1 MLTTILIITYICGVF
16 VTGFIL
22 SVLSMFSNLSRAAY
36 NITTL
41 ACIILWPIIWGLTMV
56 GVTLVMVGYILYSGW
71 KYIGRLIR
79 MRSK

>member
-1 MLTTILIITYICGVF
+1 MLTILIITYICGMF
-16 VTGFIL
+16 VTGFTL
-22 SVLSMFSNLSRAAY
+22 SMISMFSDLSRAAY

-41 ACIILWPIIWGLTMV
+41 ICMILWPVIWITLMMTVTLTMV
-56 GVTLVMVGYILYSGW
+56 GYMLYSGW

>member
-1 MLTTILIITYICGVF
+1 MLTILIITHICGMF

-22 SVLSMFSNLSRAAY
+22 TMISMFSNLPRAAY

-41 ACIILWPIIWGLTMV
+41 ICMILWPVIWITLMMTVTLTMV
-56 GVTLVMVGYILYSGW
+56 GYMLYSGW
-71 KYIGRLIR
+71 KMIGKLIR

>member
-1 MLTTILIITYICGVF
+1 MLTILIITYICGMF
-16 VTGFIL
+16 VTGV
-22 SVLSMFSNLSRAAY
+22 VLSMISIFSDLSRAAY

-41 ACIILWPIIWGLTMV
+41 ICMILWPVIWAVMMV
-56 GVTLVMVGYILYSGW
+56 TTTLVMVGFIMYSGW

>member
-1 MLTTILIITYICGVF
+1 MLTISIITYICGMF

-22 SVLSMFSNLSRAAY
+22 SMISMFSDLSRAAY

-41 ACIILWPIIWGLTMV
+41 ICMIVWPMLWVSLMV
-56 GVTLVMVGYILYSGW
+56 TTTLVMVAFMLYSGW

>member
-1 MLTTILIITYICGVF
+1 MLTILIITYICGMF

-22 SVLSMFSNLSRAAY
+22 SMLSMFSNLSRAAY
-36 NITTL
+36 NTTTII
-41 ACIILWPIIWGLTMV
+41 CMILWPIIWAVVMV
-56 GVTLVMVGYILYSGW
+56 TTTLVMVGFIMYSGW